1 MRRTVNNRISFD
13 GVVGITMRIAL
24 GIEYDGSP
32 YCGWQSQADGI
43 TVQDTLQAALG
54 EISGEPI
61 GVIAAGRTDTG
72 VHGIEQVV
80 HFDTQANRPLQ
91 AWVRGANALLPNSIS
106 VLWAHNVS
114 DEFHAR
120 FSAQGRSYRYL
131 LLNRAVRPAIQAG
144 KVGWY
149 HAPLNVEF
157 MQQAAQ
163 SLLGTHDFSA
173 FRASQCQAKSPIKQ
187 LHQLD
192 IHRVGDMLTF
202 DVGADAFLHHMVRNI
217 VGCLMYVGNSKYP
230 VEWLTDVLNSR
241 DRKLAAPTSS
251 PDGLYL
257 RKIQYDAKWAL
268 PQKESEFDVAPYQ

>member
-1 MRRTVNNRISFD
+1 
-13 GVVGITMRIAL
+13 MRIAL